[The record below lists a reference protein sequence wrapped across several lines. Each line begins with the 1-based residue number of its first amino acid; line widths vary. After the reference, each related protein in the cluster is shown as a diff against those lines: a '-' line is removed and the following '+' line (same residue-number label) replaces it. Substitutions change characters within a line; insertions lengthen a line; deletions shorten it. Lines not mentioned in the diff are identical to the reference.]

1 MGRDGSKAK
10 DASLGRGFATSKL
23 AFEGHLGTFDDGRLK
38 KRGRGA
44 RWVELRR
51 KCPGNAGNVSVPLTL
66 VLISTNRLTMSS
78 STSPEKLSKK
88 SDAAVPSTTARS
100 SSAPAKSVAPREY
113 DLLMKTIFAFLII
126 VATLGVFFAWTGY
139 SNRYA
144 QVTEGWHLGQTKL
157 IEVTVVTEDKARL
170 ACSSDVILDGNI
182 HCGFRANSQPFEAST
197 QDDSHVLSPYN
208 TVKNELFLAA
218 GLWTSPALRGRLPTE
233 RFTVACNYKITGV
246 LKSVGLR
253 WAANAGFEPV
263 KQSVTVG
270 TLTDCVIPK

>member
-1 MGRDGSKAK
+1 
-10 DASLGRGFATSKL
+10 
-23 AFEGHLGTFDDGRLK
+23 
-38 KRGRGA
+38 
-44 RWVELRR
+44 
-51 KCPGNAGNVSVPLTL
+51 

-78 STSPEKLSKK
+78 STSSEKISPK
-88 SDAAVPSTTARS
+88 SAAAVPSPKGRS
-100 SSAPAKSVAPREY
+100 SSAPAKSATPREY
-113 DLLMKTIFAFLII
+113 DLLMKTIFAFVVII
-126 VATLGVFFAWTGY
+126 AVLGGFFAWTGY

-157 IEVTVVTEDKARL
+157 IEVTVVIEDKARL
-170 ACSSDVILDGNI
+170 ACSSDVILDDNI
-182 HCGFRANSQPFEAST
+182 HCGYHGNGKPFDAST

-208 TVKNELFLAA
+208 TIKNELFLAA
-218 GLWTSPALRGRLPTE
+218 GLWTSPALRGHLPTE

-253 WAANAGFEPV
+253 WAVNASFEPV